1 MITTI
6 KDREGLEGMTRPLYL
21 STYHTGEKSVI
32 VLPIQLFIF
41 EKKINPQNKK
51 IEYKNKTAETE
62 IYTVSANNKCL

>member
-1 MITTI
+1 M
-6 KDREGLEGMTRPLYL
+6 
-21 STYHTGEKSVI
+21 V